1 MKYIK
6 IGLLLFICFFQI
18 NVRAIDLTVQS
29 NNAILYHLDTDEVLY
44 EKESNER
51 VSIASLTKI
60 MTALVVVE
68 HVDNLDER
76 VMMNSQDFKGLVE
89 QNAVQAGFQVN
100 EKVTYRD
107 LLYGL
112 LLPSGADAAQAL
124 ARLVAKDEIHFVT
137 LMNKKAGQLHLKN
150 THFKNVTG
158 LDSDN
163 HYSTVKEVS
172 ILFKEALKNKDL
184 KKIMTTKSYRTSNG
198 RLFLRSTVLKYD
210 STIPYLQGGKSGT
223 TSKAGLCL
231 ASIADLSGTQLL
243 LVTTGAPYDKRGPHH
258 IEDAKVIYDYFQK
271 NYGIQTIIKKGDVIL
286 TLKTQYAKEDT
297 VKFYME
303 KDIKIYLPN
312 DYNKKD
318 IIFKYDGID
327 VIKPSMK
334 KGKIL
339 GTLEVYYKDKKI
351 ESKNIILSQK
361 VSFDVIKFINNH
373 RAICVVAILG
383 ILYIL
388 FSIKKRIIN

>member
-231 ASIADLSGTQLL
+231 ASIANLSGTQLL

-271 NYGIQTIIKKGDVIL
+271 NYGIQTIIKKDDVIL

-297 VKFYME
+297 IKFYME

-351 ESKNIILSQK
+351 ASKNIILSQK

-373 RAICVVAILG
+373 RAICVVAIFG